1 MRNKSR
7 LELSLL
13 NLLKR
18 LLSPFLEEN
27 SQAKVLDKTI
37 LNAIN
42 QFLSIQ
48 SDSEKE
54 EDTKKQLKNSINN
67 LFNMETSSREYL
79 KNAINK
85 IIKSQNT
92 RYLKAM
98 RELMDLNRKVSLIQT
113 EISNLRNQKRLDS
126 YKKFL

>member
-1 MRNKSR
+1 M
-7 LELSLL
+7 ELSLL